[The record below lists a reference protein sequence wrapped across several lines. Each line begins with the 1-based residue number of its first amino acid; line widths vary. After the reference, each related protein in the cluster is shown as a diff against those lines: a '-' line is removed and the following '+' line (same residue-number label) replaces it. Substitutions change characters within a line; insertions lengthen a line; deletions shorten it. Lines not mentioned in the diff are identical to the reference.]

1 MKINFVLLSCL
12 CFLILLSGAHVE
24 ARNHR
29 GSDRRRNYKLFLF
42 GDSFVDIGNREAT
55 QNRVA
60 ISGQWYIPYGMSDSA
75 HGYRPT
81 GRFSDGLVQSDFLAK
96 ILGRDESPPA
106 YRLWV
111 NADDDGSQFSGV
123 NFAVAG
129 SSVFFNGSEVA
140 ASLETQIN
148 QFRDLV
154 RAGDIEREDLQDSIA
169 LVAVSV
175 MHDYARISSW
185 NSDDEFRTFTT
196 AVTDQIVTGVRRLQ
210 RLGVSKVL
218 VDLVPPFGCTPWR
231 SRSNYYTTCDSRGNV
246 ASSMHNAALKQ
257 KLGGSD
263 DVLLLNLEDIFN
275 SVLQSGTDLSRQFN
289 RKFTPCCDSP
299 DAENGYCGMV
309 DSRGNKQYNVC
320 PSPGNFFYWDFWH
333 PTQAGWRA
341 VMQVLEDPIKDF
353 LGI

>member
-1 MKINFVLLSCL
+1 MKIPFVLLSCL
-12 CFLILLSGAHVE
+12 CFLLLSGAHVE
-24 ARNHR
+24 ARPHR
-29 GSDRRRNYKLFLF
+29 GSDHRRNYKLFLF

-55 QNRVA
+55 PNRVA
-60 ISGQWYIPYGMSDSA
+60 ISRQWYTPYGMSDSA

-106 YRLWV
+106 YRAWV
-111 NADDDGSQFSGV
+111 DADDDGSQFAGV

-129 SSVFFNGSEVA
+129 SSVFFNKSEVA

-154 RAGDIEREDLQDSIA
+154 RAGDIDQEDLQDSVA

-175 MHDYARISSW
+175 THDYALISSW
-185 NSDDEFRTFTT
+185 NSDDQFRTFTT

-231 SRSNYYTTCDSRGNV
+231 SWSNHYTTCDSRGNV

-257 KLGGSD
+257 KLGALD
-263 DVLLLNLEDIFN
+263 DVLLLNLDDVFN
-275 SVLQSGTDLSRQFN
+275 SVFQSGTELSRQFY

-299 DAENGYCGMV
+299 DPENGYCGMV
-309 DSRGNKQYNVC
+309 GSNGNQQLYSLC
-320 PSPGNFFYWDFWH
+320 PNPGNYFYWDFWH
-333 PTQAGWRA
+333 PTQAGWKA
-341 VMQVLEDPIKDF
+341 VMQALEDPIKDF
-353 LGI
+353 LDI